1 VQLGDVASLLIGLFL
16 EGALQELHLLVKER
30 PLLVELALQLE
41 LLSLQVL
48 HSLLQVF
55 FGLSEGVSSYA
66 GHLPEVLQLGSQLP
80 GLFLSRC
87 LDGVELLLRKL
98 LEGLELRLLK

>member
-1 VQLGDVASLLIGLFL
+1 MQLGDVPSLLIGLFL

-55 FGLSEGVSSYA
+55 FCLSEGVSSYT
-66 GHLPEVLQLGSQLP
+66 
-80 GLFLSRC
+80 
-87 LDGVELLLRKL
+87 
-98 LEGLELRLLK
+98 